1 MKINLEKRVFIG
13 IPIGHKIKSIL
24 PSLKS
29 TVHCSRDI
37 IRWIPPDNI
46 HLTLSFLGN
55 ISDKDIPN
63 IVQSLEN
70 CITSKYFKIKIESTG
85 VFPSANFPKILWIGI
100 GKGADDLTSLQ
111 QDIEIS
117 VRKFKG
123 IYRREKF
130 MPHITIAR
138 IRRSRRKIDVLPFL
152 NTVYSP
158 TELDVNSI
166 CLYESIL
173 LPKGT
178 RYTVLTEFPL
188 N

>member
-1 MKINLEKRVFIG
+1 MKINLERRVFIG

-24 PSLKS
+24 SSLKS
-29 TVHCSRDI
+29 TVHSSTNNI
-37 IRWIPPDNI
+37 KWIPPENI

-63 IVQSLEN
+63 IIQSLEN
-70 CITSKYFKIKIESTG
+70 CITSKYFKIEIESTG
-85 VFPSANFPKILWIGI
+85 VFPSVNFPKILWIGI
-100 GKGADDLTSLQ
+100 CKGADELTLLQ
-111 QDIEIS
+111 KEIERSI
-117 VRKFKG
+117 RKFKK
-123 IYRREKF
+123 ISRKEKF
-130 MPHITIAR
+130 KPHITIAR
-138 IRRSRRKIDVLPFL
+138 MRRSRLKIDVLPFL

-173 LPKGT
+173 LPEGPQ
-178 RYTVLTEFPL
+178 YTVLTEFPL

>member
-1 MKINLEKRVFIG
+1 MKINLERRVFIG

-29 TVHCSRDI
+29 TVHSSTKI
-37 IRWIPPDNI
+37 IRWIPHDNI

-55 ISDKDIPN
+55 ISDKDIPI

-100 GKGADDLTSLQ
+100 GKGADELILLQ
-111 QDIEIS
+111 KEIERS
-117 VRKFKG
+117 VRKFKE
-123 IYRREKF
+123 ISRKEKF

-138 IRRSRRKIDVLPFL
+138 IRRSRCKIDVLPFL

-158 TELDVNSI
+158 IELDINSV
-166 CLYESIL
+166 CLYESL
-173 LPKGT
+173 LRLEGAQ
-178 RYTVLTEFPL
+178 YTVLTEFPL

>member
-1 MKINLEKRVFIG
+1 MKINLRRRVFIG

-29 TVHCSRDI
+29 TVHSSTNI
-37 IRWIPPDNI
+37 IRWIPLDNI

-70 CITSKYFKIKIESTG
+70 CITSKYFKIKIESRG

-100 GKGADDLTSLQ
+100 GKGADELTLLQ
-111 QDIEIS
+111 KEIERS
-117 VRKFKG
+117 VRKFNK
-123 IYRREKF
+123 ISRKEKF
-130 MPHITIAR
+130 KPHITIAR
-138 IRRSRRKIDVLPFL
+138 IRRSRLKIDVLPFL

-158 TELDVNSI
+158 IELDITSI

-173 LPKGT
+173 LPEGS
-178 RYTVLTEFPL
+178 RYTILTEFPL

>member
-24 PSLKS
+24 PFLKS
-29 TVHCSRDI
+29 TVHCSRDVI
-37 IRWIPPDNI
+37 IWIPPDNI
-46 HLTLSFLGN
+46 HLTLCFLGN
-55 ISDKDIPN
+55 ISDQDIPH
-63 IVQSLEN
+63 ISQTLEN

-158 TELDVNSI
+158 IELDINSI
-166 CLYESIL
+166 CFYESIL
-173 LPKGT
+173 LPEGAQ
-178 RYTVLTEFPL
+178 YMVLTEFPL

>member
-1 MKINLEKRVFIG
+1 MKINLERRVFIG
-13 IPIGHKIKSIL
+13 IPIGGKIKSIL
-24 PSLKS
+24 PSLKTS
-29 TVHCSRDI
+29 IHSSRDI
-37 IRWIPPDNI
+37 IRWIPPENI

-55 ISDKDIPN
+55 ISDQDIPN

-70 CITSKYFKIKIESTG
+70 CITSKYFKIIIESTG
-85 VFPSANFPKILWIGI
+85 VFPSVNYPKILWIGI
-100 GKGADDLTSLQ
+100 GKGADELTLLQ
-111 QDIEIS
+111 KEIERS
-117 VRKFKG
+117 VRKFKE
-123 IYRREKF
+123 ISRKEKF
-130 MPHITIAR
+130 KPHITIAK
-138 IRRSRRKIDVLPFL
+138 IRRSRLNIDVLPFL

-158 TELDVNSI
+158 IELDINSI

>member
-1 MKINLEKRVFIG
+1 LKINLERRVFIG
-13 IPIGHKIKSIL
+13 IPIGGKIKSIL
-24 PSLKS
+24 PSLKTS
-29 TVHCSRDI
+29 IHSSRDI
-37 IRWIPPDNI
+37 IRWIPPENI

-55 ISDKDIPN
+55 ISDQDIPN
-63 IVQSLEN
+63 IIQSIEN
-70 CITSKYFKIKIESTG
+70 CITSKIFKIIIESTG
-85 VFPSANFPKILWIGI
+85 VFPSANFPKTLWIGI
-100 GKGADDLTSLQ
+100 GKGADELTLLQ
-111 QDIEIS
+111 KEIERS

-158 TELDVNSI
+158 IELDINSI
-166 CLYESIL
+166 CFYESIL
-173 LPKGT
+173 LPEGAQ
-178 RYTVLTEFPL
+178 YMVLTEFPL

>member
-29 TVHCSRDI
+29 TVHSSTNI
-37 IRWIPPDNI
+37 IKWIPPENL

-55 ISDKDIPN
+55 IYDKDIPN

-85 VFPSANFPKILWIGI
+85 VFPSVNFPKILWIGI
-100 GKGADDLTSLQ
+100 GKGADELTLLQ
-111 QDIEIS
+111 KEIERS
-117 VRKFKG
+117 VRKFKE
-123 IYRREKF
+123 ISRKEKF
-130 MPHITIAR
+130 KPHITIAR

-158 TELDVNSI
+158 IELDVNSI
-166 CLYESIL
+166 CLYESQL
-173 LPKGT
+173 CTEGAQ
-178 RYTVLTEFPL
+178 YTVLNAFPL

>member
-1 MKINLEKRVFIG
+1 MKINLERRVFIG
-13 IPIGHKIKSIL
+13 IPIGRKIKSIL

-37 IRWIPPDNI
+37 IRWKPPDNI
-46 HLTLSFLGN
+46 HLTLCFLGN
-55 ISDKDIPN
+55 ISDQDIPH
-63 IVQSLEN
+63 ISQTLEN

-85 VFPSANFPKILWIGI
+85 VFPSVNFPIILWIGI
-100 GKGADDLTSLQ
+100 GKGADELTLLQ
-111 QDIEIS
+111 KEIERS
-117 VRKFKG
+117 VRKFNK
-123 IYRREKF
+123 ISRKEKF
-130 MPHITIAR
+130 KPHITIAR

-158 TELDVNSI
+158 IELDINSI

-173 LPKGT
+173 LPKGA
-178 RYTVLTEFPL
+178 RYTVLTELPL

>member
-29 TVHCSRDI
+29 TVHSSTNI
-37 IRWIPPDNI
+37 IKWIPPENI

-166 CLYESIL
+166 CLYESKLFPEGAQYTL
-173 LPKGT
+173 LNA
-178 RYTVLTEFPL
+178 FQI

>member
-29 TVHCSRDI
+29 TVHSSTNI
-37 IRWIPPDNI
+37 IKWIPPENI

-100 GKGADDLTSLQ
+100 GKGADELTLLQ
-111 QDIEIS
+111 KEIERS
-117 VRKFKG
+117 VRKFKE
-123 IYRREKF
+123 ISKKEKF
-130 MPHITIAR
+130 KPHITIAR
-138 IRRSRRKIDVLPFL
+138 IRRSRLKIDVLPFL

-158 TELDVNSI
+158 IELDINSI

-173 LPKGT
+173 LPKGAQ
-178 RYTVLTEFPL
+178 YTVLTEFPL

>member
-13 IPIGHKIKSIL
+13 IPIDRKIKSIL

-29 TVHCSRDI
+29 TVHSSINI
-37 IRWIPPDNI
+37 IKWIPPNNI

-63 IVQSLEN
+63 IVQSLKN

-85 VFPSANFPKILWIGI
+85 VFPSVNFPKILWIGI

-117 VRKFKG
+117 VSKFKG
-123 IYRREKF
+123 IYRKEKF

-138 IRRSRRKIDVLPFL
+138 IRRSRCKIDVLPFL

-158 TELDVNSI
+158 IELDINSI

-173 LPKGT
+173 LPEGA

>member
-1 MKINLEKRVFIG
+1 MKINNDKRVFIG
-13 IPIGHKIKSIL
+13 IPIGHIIKSIL

-29 TVHCSRDI
+29 TIPSSRDI
-37 IRWIPPDNI
+37 IRWVPPENI

-55 ISDKDIPN
+55 IYDKEIPN

-117 VRKFKG
+117 VSKFKG
-123 IYRREKF
+123 IYRKEKF

-138 IRRSRRKIDVLPFL
+138 IRRSRCKIDVLPFL

-158 TELDVNSI
+158 IELDINSI
-166 CLYESIL
+166 CFYESIL
-173 LPKGT
+173 LPEGAQ
-178 RYTVLTEFPL
+178 YMVLTEFPL

>member
-1 MKINLEKRVFIG
+1 LKINLEKRVFIG

-29 TVHCSRDI
+29 TVHCSRDVI
-37 IRWIPPDNI
+37 IWIPPDNI
-46 HLTLSFLGN
+46 HLTLCFLGN
-55 ISDKDIPN
+55 ISDQDIPH
-63 IVQSLEN
+63 ISQTLEN

-85 VFPSANFPKILWIGI
+85 VFPSVNYPKILWIGI
-100 GKGADDLTSLQ
+100 GKGADEVTLLQ
-111 QDIEIS
+111 QEIERS
-117 VRKFKG
+117 VRKFKD
-123 IYRREKF
+123 ISRKEKF
-130 MPHITIAR
+130 KPHITIAR
-138 IRRSRRKIDVLPFL
+138 IRRSHLKIDVLPFL

-158 TELDVNSI
+158 IELDINSI

-173 LPKGT
+173 LPEGA

>member
-29 TVHCSRDI
+29 TVHSSTNI
-37 IRWIPPDNI
+37 IKWIPPENI

-55 ISDKDIPN
+55 ISDKDISN
-63 IVQSLEN
+63 IIQTLEN
-70 CITSKYFKIKIESTG
+70 CITFKYFKIKIKSTG
-85 VFPSANFPKILWIGI
+85 VFPSPNIPKILWIGI
-100 GKGADDLTSLQ
+100 GKGADELASLQ
-111 QDIEIS
+111 QHIEKA
-117 VRKFKG
+117 VRKFKE
-123 IYRREKF
+123 INPKEIF
-130 MPHITIAR
+130 TPHITIAR
-138 IRRSRRKIDVLPFL
+138 IRRLQRKIDVLPFL

-158 TELDVNSI
+158 IELDINSI

-173 LPKGT
+173 LPEGA

>member
-1 MKINLEKRVFIG
+1 MKINLERRVFIG
-13 IPIGHKIKSIL
+13 IPIGGKIKSIL
-24 PSLKS
+24 PSLKTS
-29 TVHCSRDI
+29 IHSSRDI
-37 IRWIPPDNI
+37 IRWIPPENI

-55 ISDKDIPN
+55 ISDQDIPN

-85 VFPSANFPKILWIGI
+85 VFPSVNFPIILWIGI
-100 GKGADDLTSLQ
+100 GKGADKLTLLQ
-111 QDIEIS
+111 KEIERS
-117 VRKFKG
+117 VRKFKE
-123 IYRREKF
+123 ISKKEKF
-130 MPHITIAR
+130 KPHITIAR
-138 IRRSRRKIDVLPFL
+138 IRRSRLKIDVLPFL

-158 TELDVNSI
+158 IELDINSI

-173 LPKGT
+173 LPEGA